1 MEISNEDDFLMKLL
15 SNINNSINYSVIPK
29 LLFETKEQN
38 GVRELINFQREFSLK
53 FRFLV

>member
-29 LLFETKEQN
+29 LLFGTKEQN